1 MGCLRGSRRRSI
13 VGSSMTKH
21 GDFRPSIFCSYSFLT
36 HSTDGP
42 DSSDEMNRPIRS
54 DGKRCPNMFSQGN
67 SSFFRKR
74 HSIAR
79 SWPLPTQ
86 KRGPVIVEIA
96 EDGGNV
102 N

>member
-1 MGCLRGSRRRSI
+1 MSRASGGRGAAHLSFTCMPKCLENCCLP
-13 VGSSMTKH
+13 SS
-21 GDFRPSIFCSYSFLT
+21 SFLT

-42 DSSDEMNRPIRS
+42 DTSDEMNRPIRS

-96 EDGGNV
+96 EDSGNV
-102 N
+102 D